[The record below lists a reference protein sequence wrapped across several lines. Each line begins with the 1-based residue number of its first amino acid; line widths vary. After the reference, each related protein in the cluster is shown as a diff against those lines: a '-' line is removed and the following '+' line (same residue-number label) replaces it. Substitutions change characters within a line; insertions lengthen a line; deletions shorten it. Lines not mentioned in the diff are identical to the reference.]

1 MKRQLRQRVDD
12 NYHFLKY
19 MKKHATAKEA
29 HKVLQLICKRYHVS
43 RQFGIM
49 KYRQLLRIA
58 MCTYL

>member
-1 MKRQLRQRVDD
+1 MKRQLRQKVDD
-12 NYHFLKY
+12 NYHFLRY
-19 MKKHATAKEA
+19 VKKDATAREA

-49 KYRQLLRIA
+49 KYHQLLRID